1 MICPESKF
9 KKFWDLFINLVLLI
23 FCFKAPFDVVFI
35 DNPSLIS
42 QSVDWSMDFIFLVD
56 VIIQFN
62 IAYFDEKEMKLIK
75 DRKKIAKNYI

>member
-1 MICPESKF
+1 MKKAKEKEDNDNCLIYPENKF

-42 QSVDWSMDFIFLVD
+42 
-56 VIIQFN
+56 
-62 IAYFDEKEMKLIK
+62 
-75 DRKKIAKNYI
+75 